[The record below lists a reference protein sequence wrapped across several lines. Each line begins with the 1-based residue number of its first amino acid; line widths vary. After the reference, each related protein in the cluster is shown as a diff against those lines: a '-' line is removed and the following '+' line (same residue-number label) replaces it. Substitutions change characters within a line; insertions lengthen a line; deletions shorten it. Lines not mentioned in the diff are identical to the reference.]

1 MIEAIAIVGDLLRPN
16 AKGCP
21 GGVDRATQW
30 LFDALKRPVHLACG
44 LPIEVITAT
53 GNARL
58 FELLRAARSPA
69 ESALYWAARYQ
80 ALPDDDALLPVIRD
94 LLQGRFCIGAELPP
108 YLIQLLD
115 RAEIPWIDIRVHPI
129 RFLDDLLFAV
139 RACTQETQT
148 LLIGQSMQETEV
160 FTVAG
165 LVEAMCRQ
173 ISEARM
179 PPNTLLVVG
188 QRPMDSSQIVG
199 GQFFDAFA
207 HVSLIASICAAYQS
221 VVLKPHPLPDEL
233 HSLLSVSA
241 AQPNV
246 AGVITDNTY
255 RMVAMP
261 QVAAVLT
268 VNSSVAYEACYF
280 GKKVHS
286 LAPLPVRFGWFG
298 DPPRPDV
305 YASIRDS
312 VLTAD
317 FWRSVLAPFV
327 TVTPADGMR
336 LPPKPNRLRIAR
348 DAFWNYQ
355 EIDTDRIP
363 SKPVSV
369 WAQPAP
375 SARAWG

>member
-1 MIEAIAIVGDLLRPN
+1 
-16 AKGCP
+16 
-21 GGVDRATQW
+21 
-30 LFDALKRPVHLACG
+30 VHLACS

-53 GNARL
+53 GRL
-58 FELLRAARSPA
+58 FELLRAARSPV

-80 ALPDDDALLPVIRD
+80 ALPEDDALLPVIRD
-94 LLQGRFCIGAELPP
+94 LLRGRFCIGAELPP

-115 RAEIPWIDIRVHPI
+115 RAKIPWIDIRVHPI
-129 RFLDDLLFAV
+129 RFLDDLVFAV
-139 RACTQETQT
+139 RACTEETQT

-165 LVEAMCRQ
+165 LVEAMCRH

-179 PPNTLLVVG
+179 PPNTLVVVG

-207 HVSLIASICAAYQS
+207 YVSLIASICAAYQS
-221 VVLKPHPLPDEL
+221 VVLKPHPLTDEV
-233 HSLLSVSA
+233 HSLLAVSA

-246 AGVITDNTY
+246 AGVSTDNTY
-255 RMVAMP
+255 RIVAMP

-286 LAPLPVRFGWFG
+286 LAPLPIRLGWFG
-298 DPPRPDV
+298 DPPRRDV

-312 VLTAD
+312 VLTPD

-336 LPPKPNRLRIAR
+336 LPPKPDRLRIAL

-363 SKPVSV
+363 SKLARG
-369 WAQPAP
+369 WA
-375 SARAWG
+375 